1 MKYVRMMLGCVLI
14 GVWVSV
20 LVFGAGCAD
29 LRAETVR
36 LHVVA
41 HSDSEADQALKLQ
54 VRDAVCAETAQL
66 LDGCADQAEAL
77 TRLRAALPALET
89 VAGEVVR
96 AAGYDYPV
104 RAELTTM
111 RFATRTYDSGTFPA
125 GVYDALRLTIGEG
138 AGRNWWCV
146 VYPPLCV
153 SAATAVD
160 ESALS
165 DAAASVTRTP
175 RYAVRFKLVEW
186 LTQLNKGA

>member
-1 MKYVRMMLGCVLI
+1 MKYVRILVGCVLI
-14 GVWVSV
+14 GMWVSV

-41 HSDSEADQALKLQ
+41 PSDSEADQALKLQ
-54 VRDAVCAETAQL
+54 VRDAVCAETARL
-66 LDGCADQAEAL
+66 LDGCTDQDDAL
-77 TRLRAALPALET
+77 ARLQTALPALET
-89 VAGEVVR
+89 VAADVIR
-96 AAGYDYPV
+96 TAGYAYPV
-104 RAELTTM
+104 TATLTTM

-125 GVYDALRLTIGEG
+125 GVYEALRITIGEG

-153 SAATAVD
+153 SAASEVD

-165 DAAASVTRTP
+165 DAATFVTRTP
-175 RYAVRFKLVEW
+175 RYAVRFKIVEW
-186 LTQLNKGA
+186 WERMRR